1 MAAAGWCWTMQ
12 AVSLHTDAYMTKHTE
27 ADMST
32 VQKCVCAKGK
42 PCSSGI
48 KHDQILSNQGM
59 HTNGSHTSSVLKHAE
74 LDHVKTTRK

>member
-12 AVSLHTDAYMTKHTE
+12 AVSLHTDTYVTKHTE

-42 PCSSGI
+42 QCSSGT
-48 KHDQILSNQGM
+48 KHDLSNQGM
-59 HTNGSHTSSVLKHAE
+59 HTNGSHTSSVLKQAE
-74 LDHVKTTRK
+74 LDHVKTTCI